1 MAEES
6 DFLALQK
13 ITCKPEA
20 QPDVEPEVCPDCVP
34 NPNFIDLNI
43 FIDLDQAYYNEATCE
58 YCYIFNPETQLEN
71 DESLKEAED
80 RIKNEVEKGNLDLG
94 SIKGFSDEGS
104 NPDDVY
110 NKRIFIY
117 YLQELCE
124 SFNKTA
130 DVAYLV
136 EGSRNDEN
144 LVPLEVVTSLEVRA
158 DDTGLLY
165 ARLCVP
171 KGYFEA
177 LPEDDGEEV
186 DDPIP
191 ADGETVL
198 RMKADEFIAATY
210 RLQFAL
216 KAYNVFYKQ
225 ALAFDSGYLYKE
237 KDSNK
242 TPLRPDNLPTP
253 NDVKA
258 FRNKVDRIIDNKGYK
273 FGVLRNISPF
283 PSKRIDEIKLVFKGT
298 DDWCNLKKISVK
310 PSGCGF
316 RKIWT
321 NKENPFKVDFSTHCL
336 IAKLEDIDYD
346 TRSESG
352 PTWHEFYEK
361 YLFPKVKLESSLLNN
376 PLTNKNNPLNCTL
389 NKFGDFK
396 DFLHTLIGS
405 FEDAM
410 AFLSFELNKE
420 GCEKTIKK
428 IEEEN
433 KENTPTLTEFQR
445 MQKLIQESSS
455 ISGPVSSNI
464 DNNTKL
470 SEEEKVQLKLQ
481 YYRKYGTKDKIQRKE
496 FRDIDPNSFKNMYH
510 KTLDPK
516 RGILEAILVRIG
528 GADVEPTGQ
537 EAIKSFKDANPK
549 HPGLDRFIATITFC
563 ELNYLFQNV
572 ISCLLGGI
580 PFEQAAVIILRSQL
594 KSLSA
599 KHLGKLIFALPLDK
613 QREVRRKVEAAIDTK
628 VEPWSDS
635 WADGGYKDSLTPGSS
650 KKASA
655 DGESDEETEES
666 EVTWKDSNEYEA
678 QEKAKPDEPGTKP
691 DTKVS
696 DGEVDASLQKQLD
709 SLNEKISVLEKDRDR
724 WEKKKENNPSSS
736 TAHNQAENALVT
748 VYGELDPL
756 YEESEELRIAIANN
770 SAVQGYYGTHPM
782 RQEAKKDIK
791 SEKKQALETWKSLKE
806 ENEAWE
812 KRSKK
817 AKKAWEK
824 QQEENNKTSEEV
836 VKETTKTVEKG
847 STEEEG
853 TSKWDQLQTAEESG
867 IVGETTQI
875 ILDAYIEAIL
885 DSFKF
890 DELLE
895 ILDKSPVVKISID
908 LILGL
913 FGQAYCPSAPL
924 GQLTNK
930 YLKDVT
936 ETMTKFKYEPCTNE
950 FLKMPKLPTFPAN
963 TLIQELKMRFGDL
976 VRAAIKKAI
985 NALILKLVFKA
996 IRIIDDLLCKG
1007 LAVLGNNAFNSFLGK
1022 QNDLAFV
1029 DLFAN
1034 SICEDLTPNEGLQA
1048 LEQIMSNMGL
1058 TPENLAVVDG
1068 DPRLVTR
1075 CLSRSIGITVSKRE
1089 VLNIFLGNDVSPN
1102 VYNRISSTV
1111 NLNCPDLK
1119 NTIGNPDAIKSFFD
1133 GIKQFISP
1141 DSLDNIE
1148 EMLSNIPV
1156 DESVCDLICL
1166 NNEALNQ
1173 WDELRRNGL
1182 QDSGMNPEDA
1192 ANSVNYLNNLAEDE
1206 LENFVNA
1213 SNNLQDMIA
1222 DEINSLFN
1230 DPPPGCDIP
1239 DTHPL
1244 KTESS
1249 DEALMNNSSFV
1260 FEQIEMKYQQELS
1273 GRRKS
1278 ILSMIL
1284 QDTRANSLRTH
1295 QFYASWLG
1303 TRWYYKDQKDDDSKE
1318 RKILP
1323 DDMGFFPETVGD
1335 KTKQDL
1341 NASTIQIA
1349 GVDVKIKTD
1358 TFVTNIEHGQYY
1370 IKDNGVQIF
1379 KSKTIDRKG
1388 FLIDNYETDS
1398 FLSNGTKK
1406 ITKLIIDSAVNDS
1419 GYEFG
1424 FKKEQL
1430 EDDDFNYLDPST
1442 GVEYDHEESD
1452 KILGVSGNP
1461 EKVIYLNP
1469 AIHGGKY
1476 TKPKIFIVK
1485 EKQKG
1490 WMAIKDALSTNKDY
1504 CGNKKDTSLA
1514 FTYLKEYTDGLKNKI
1529 PFDRR
1534 LAQDK
1539 DCLTHNP
1546 FDLIAD
1552 PDTLSLLSG
1561 IVKAAIQVY
1570 SMKEVIAL
1578 FPIMSQIRYTSDD
1591 FGNYIGN
1598 VISKRIK
1605 EHIGSELKR
1614 GLNPTLNKRIKHHRY
1629 WFLFLEQAVETYNR
1643 EIKLGLR
1650 EKPAAGSE
1658 LAEARQNCSR
1668 VRKFFPY
1675 ADNNDRKLYK
1685 KFRRDK
1691 DTYTIER
1698 VKNYPKEDDNFPFN
1712 LEDSGS
1718 RNEFYCLASI
1728 FDTNGNYAFDLEED
1742 GPETN
1747 KEIPKMKNTKKL
1759 NFVSKIYAISRVEQ
1773 DCLKI
1778 LNVLISEQVEEI
1790 FKTLSETLQPK
1801 IYNLSEYMLSGEFDT
1816 FKGSNL
1822 NIGLYSQEKL
1832 LATGQ
1837 PVNFGDV
1844 EELFYFSNTNP
1855 SNDNFIIEKYIRVNE
1870 KPDSMGFNF
1879 QGEQVNVTT
1888 LKKFKDLLTENQ
1900 QLDKSKNLSDYF
1912 GSFKIEDGELTGDAP
1927 ARFGIRV
1934 CWIQSGDN
1942 SDEIEKTP
1950 LGHKTTILDSFE
1962 YDMFDEKIET
1972 FLSEDTN
1979 NKYDIKCLVSN
1990 LVKQEKFVTLMNDVF
2005 GKTAALEHILSFHDV
2020 NYLSSIGVEDGWDP
2034 KKAEEDDE
2042 KEQAGEDVDLNKIE
2056 EAKEKMFKR
2065 TLRLVMRLFESA
2077 YKEDD
2082 FEDQRDKNREFDA
2095 EIFGWLR
2102 NLIPTINLTDLNLD
2116 LWKRR
2121 KIVDEIENC
2130 DEDLLEILEKNL

>member
-321 NKENPFKVDFSTHCL
+321 NKKNPFKVGFSTDCL

-445 MQKLIQESSS
+445 MQKLMQEPSS
-455 ISGPVSSNI
+455 ISGPVLSKI

-635 WADGGYKDSLTPGSS
+635 WADGGYKDSLTPGGS

-655 DGESDEETEES
+655 DDDNGEETEES
-666 EVTWKDSNEYEA
+666 ETNSKYEIALEKWEAIVEAVDATEPGEKPKKKVSKEDVANWIDNSVKDWESKKSQANTRLVKKRADYGNEEDSA
-678 QEKAKPDEPGTKP
+678 KKQELLNQIDEIGDEITRYDNLIYYANKAKDPSHNLYSNYKSTVQE
-691 DTKVS
+691 
-696 DGEVDASLQKQLD
+696 ERDA
-709 SLNEKISVLEKDRDR
+709 ELEN
-724 WEKKKENNPSSS
+724 W
-736 TAHNQAENALVT
+736 
-748 VYGELDPL
+748 
-756 YEESEELRIAIANN
+756 
-770 SAVQGYYGTHPM
+770 
-782 RQEAKKDIK
+782 
-791 SEKKQALETWKSLKE
+791 
-806 ENEAWE
+806 
-812 KRSKK
+812 KK
-817 AKKAWEK
+817 AKENYDDWMAKKPKEKDYEDQDDQEPSKAV
-824 QQEENNKTSEEV
+824 EE
-836 VKETTKTVEKG
+836 G
-847 STEEEG
+847 STEEEE

-867 IVGETTQI
+867 IIGETTQI

-1119 NTIGNPDAIKSFFD
+1119 NTIGDPDAIKSFFD

-1303 TRWYYKDQKDDDSKE
+1303 TRWYYKDQEDEDAKD

-1335 KTKQDL
+1335 KTRQDL
-1341 NASTIQIA
+1341 KGTEIVSA
-1349 GVDVKIKTD
+1349 GANIKIKTD
-1358 TFVTNIEHGQYY
+1358 KFVTNVKNKQYV
-1370 IKDNGVQIF
+1370 IKDNFI
-1379 KSKTIDRKG
+1379 KIYESETIDRKG

-1398 FLSNGTKK
+1398 FLSKGTEK
-1406 ITKLIIDSAVNDS
+1406 IIKLIIDSAVNDS

-1430 EDDDFNYLDPST
+1430 KDSDFNYLDPST
-1442 GVEYDHEESD
+1442 GAEYDHEESD

-1461 EKVIYLNP
+1461 DKVIYLNP

-1546 FDLIAD
+1546 FDLVAD

-1561 IVKAAIQVY
+1561 IVKATIQIY

-1578 FPIMSQIRYTSDD
+1578 FPIMSQIRYTPDD

-1598 VISKRIK
+1598 VISERMK
-1605 EHIGSELKR
+1605 EYIGGELKR

-1650 EKPAAGSE
+1650 EKPAPGSK

-1685 KFRRDK
+1685 KFRREK
-1691 DTYTIER
+1691 DTYKIRR
-1698 VKNYPKEDDNFPFN
+1698 VKNYPKEGDNFPFN
-1712 LEDSGS
+1712 LKDRGAI
-1718 RNEFYCLASI
+1718 NEFYCLASI
-1728 FDTNGNYAFDLEED
+1728 FDKDGNYAFDLEDDELGTD
-1742 GPETN
+1742 KN
-1747 KEIPKMKNTKKL
+1747 IPKMKNTKKL
-1759 NFVSKIYAISRVEQ
+1759 NFVSKIYAISRVEE

-1801 IYNLSEYMLSGEFDT
+1801 IYNLSEYMLSEEFDT
-1816 FKGSNL
+1816 FKGSSL
-1822 NIGLYSQEKL
+1822 NIGLYSQEKS

-1837 PVNFGDV
+1837 PVDFGDV
-1844 EELFYFSNTNP
+1844 EELFYFSNTGLQE
-1855 SNDNFIIEKYIRVNE
+1855 DNFIIEKYIRVNE

-1879 QGEQVNVTT
+1879 QSEQTNVTT

-1912 GSFKIEDGELTGDAP
+1912 GSFTIEDGELIGAAP
-1927 ARFGIRV
+1927 ARFGIRI
-1934 CWIQSGDN
+1934 CWTESGGN

-1950 LGHKTTILDSFE
+1950 VGFKTTVLDSFE

-1972 FLSEDTN
+1972 FLSTDTN

-1990 LVKQEKFVTLMNDVF
+1990 LVKQETFTTLMNDVF

-2034 KKAEEDDE
+2034 KKAKDDDE
-2042 KEQAGEDVDLNKIE
+2042 KEQGGEDVDLNKIE

-2065 TLRLVMRLFESA
+2065 TLRLAMSLFESA

-2082 FEDQRDKNREFDA
+2082 FEDQKDKNREFDS

-2102 NLIPTINLTDLNLD
+2102 NLIPTTNLTDLNLD

>member
-20 QPDVEPEVCPDCVP
+20 QPDVEPEVCPDCIP

-58 YCYIFNPETQLEN
+58 YCYIFNPETQLGTN
-71 DESLKEAED
+71 ESLKDVED
-80 RIKNEVEKGNLDLG
+80 RIKNEVEKGNLNLDN
-94 SIKGFSDEGS
+94 IKGFSDEGTS
-104 NPDDVY
+104 PNDVY

-124 SFNKTA
+124 SFNKTT

-144 LVPLEVVTSLEVRA
+144 LVPLEVVTRLEVRA

-298 DDWCNLKKISVK
+298 DDWCSLKSISVK
-310 PSGCGF
+310 PSGCRF

-410 AFLSFELNKE
+410 AFLSYELNKE
-420 GCEKTIKK
+420 GCEKTTKK
-428 IEEEN
+428 FEEEN

-455 ISGPVSSNI
+455 ISGPVSINI

-470 SEEEKVQLKLQ
+470 SEEEKVQLKLE
-481 YYRKYGTKDKIQRKE
+481 YYRKHGTRVEGSRYFSKKQRKE

-537 EAIKSFKDANPK
+537 EAIKSFKDANPA

-635 WADGGYKDSLTPGSS
+635 WADGGYKDSLTPGGS

-655 DGESDEETEES
+655 DDDNGEETEGSETNSKYEKDLKDWEWRVTAVNAIDPGDKPKKKVSKEDVASWIDNSVKDWES
-666 EVTWKDSNEYEA
+666 KKNQANTRLVKKRADHSSEEDSAKKQELLNQIDKIEDEITKYENLIFYAEQAKEPSHNMYSSYKSSA
-678 QEKAKPDEPGTKP
+678 QEE
-691 DTKVS
+691 
-696 DGEVDASLQKQLD
+696 
-709 SLNEKISVLEKDRDR
+709 RD
-724 WEKKKENNPSSS
+724 
-736 TAHNQAENALVT
+736 
-748 VYGELDPL
+748 
-756 YEESEELRIAIANN
+756 EELKN
-770 SAVQGYYGTHPM
+770 
-782 RQEAKKDIK
+782 
-791 SEKKQALETWKSLKE
+791 W
-806 ENEAWE
+806 
-812 KRSKK
+812 KK
-817 AKKAWEK
+817 AKKHYDHWMNKKPKEK
-824 QQEENNKTSEEV
+824 DYKEDQEVS
-836 VKETTKTVEKG
+836 KTVEEG
-847 STEEEG
+847 LTEETQ

-867 IVGETTQI
+867 IIGETTQI

-1141 DSLDNIE
+1141 DSLENIE

-1260 FEQIEMKYQQELS
+1260 FEQIEMNYQQELS
-1273 GRRKS
+1273 GKRKS

-1335 KTKQDL
+1335 KTRKDL

-1398 FLSNGTKK
+1398 FLSKGTEK
-1406 ITKLIIDSAVNDS
+1406 ITKLIIDSAVDDN

-1430 EDDDFNYLDPST
+1430 KDSDFEYLDPST
-1442 GVEYDHEESD
+1442 GAEYDHEESD

-1514 FTYLKEYTDGLKNKI
+1514 FTYLRDYTDKLKNKI

-1539 DCLTHNP
+1539 NCLTHNP

-1629 WFLFLEQAVETYNR
+1629 WFLFLEQVVETYNR

-1650 EKPAAGSE
+1650 EKPDPGSE

-1698 VKNYPKEDDNFPFN
+1698 VKSYPEEDDNFPFN
-1712 LEDSGS
+1712 LEDRESI
-1718 RNEFYCLASI
+1718 NEFYCLASI
-1728 FDTNGNYAFDLEED
+1728 FDTNGNYAFDLEQD
-1742 GPETN
+1742 GPKTN

-1801 IYNLSEYMLSGEFDT
+1801 IYNLSEYMLSGEFET
-1816 FKGSNL
+1816 FKGSSL

-1844 EELFYFSNTNP
+1844 EELFYFSNTNLP
-1855 SNDNFIIEKYIRVNE
+1855 NDNFIIEKYIRVNE

-1888 LKKFKDLLTENQ
+1888 LKKFKDLLIENQ

-1934 CWIQSGDN
+1934 CWVESGDN

-1950 LGHKTTILDSFE
+1950 SGYKTTILDSFE
-1962 YDMFDEKIET
+1962 YDMFDEKIED
-1972 FLSEDTN
+1972 FLSEETN

-1990 LVKQEKFVTLMNDVF
+1990 LVKQERFVTLMNDVF

-2034 KKAEEDDE
+2034 GKAEEDDE
-2042 KEQAGEDVDLNKIE
+2042 KEQGGEDVDLNKIE